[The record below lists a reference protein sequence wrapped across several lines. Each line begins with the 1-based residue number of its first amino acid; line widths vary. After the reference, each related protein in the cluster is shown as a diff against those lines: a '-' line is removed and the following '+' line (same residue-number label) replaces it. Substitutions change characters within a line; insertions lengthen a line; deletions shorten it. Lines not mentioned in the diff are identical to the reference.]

1 MLIKQIIACI
11 SLVVFTATNA
21 QEISQKTDNKIV
33 EKITIDDANKPAEYP
48 GGINAFRNNFSRML
62 NVAKIDGKGTV
73 KSEIQLVI
81 FEDGSVSDIKIIG
94 DNKSMNRELERVM
107 KTMSKT
113 KWTPAIIN
121 NIPVK
126 YRFKLPITMNLE

>member
-1 MLIKQIIACI
+1 MLIKQIIVCI

-21 QEISQKTDNKIV
+21 QEIENKIV
-33 EKITIDDANKPAEYP
+33 EKITIDESNKPAEYP

-62 NVAKIDGKGTV
+62 NVAKIDEKGTV

-81 FEDGSVSDIKIIG
+81 SEDGSVTDIKVIG
-94 DNKSMNRELERVM
+94 DNKSMNKEMERVM

-113 KWTPAIIN
+113 KWTPAMIN

-126 YRFKLPITMNLE
+126 YRSKLPITMNLE